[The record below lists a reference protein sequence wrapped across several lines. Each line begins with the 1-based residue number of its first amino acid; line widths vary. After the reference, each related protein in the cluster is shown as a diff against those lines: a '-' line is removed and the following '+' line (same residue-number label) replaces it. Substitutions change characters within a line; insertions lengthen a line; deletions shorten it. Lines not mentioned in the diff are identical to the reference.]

1 MRRRQRGNLQ
11 RKLAVKR
18 MCLSGSQWEE
28 KHLEGIDFMKK
39 VLGYLRRAVDEFD
52 MIRPKDTIAVGIS
65 GGKDSMLLLYAM
77 HLCRK
82 YWRRDFDIKAITVDL
97 GYDGFETSSLKR
109 FIEGLGIEYIVEKTQ
124 ISQIVFDVKKESS
137 PCALCA
143 KLRKGAFYAAA
154 KREGCNKA
162 AFAHHMDDLI
172 ETLLMSLFYEGRIN
186 TFAPLTHLTRQDIT
200 LIRPFIYLPEKEI
213 IAAVRKY
220 DIPVSKNPCPV
231 DGQTKRQ
238 EVKELI
244 KGLVH
249 DNPLV
254 KKNILAAIRNQQNY
268 NLWDKINVE
277 YTSIKI
283 GENPY
288 R

>member
-1 MRRRQRGNLQ
+1 MIYYTKAQRNGLLYF
-11 RKLAVKR
+11 KDVK
-18 MCLSGSQWEE
+18 SFKGVV
-28 KHLEGIDFMKK
+28 KNMKK
-39 VLGYLRRAVDEFD
+39 VLGYLRRASDEFD
-52 MIRPKDTIAVGIS
+52 MIRPGDNIAVGIS
-65 GGKDSMLLLYAM
+65 GGKDSMLLLYALY
-77 HLCRK
+77 LCKK
-82 YWRRDFDIKAITVDL
+82 YWRRDFTIKAITVDL
-97 GYDGFETSSLKR
+97 GYDGFDTSSLRR
-109 FIEGLGIEYIVEKTQ
+109 FIEELGIEYLVEKTQ
-124 ISQIVFDVKKESS
+124 ISQIIFDVRKESS

-143 KLRKGAFYAAA
+143 KMRKGAFYRAA

-172 ETLLMSLFYEGRIN
+172 ETLLMSLLYEGRIN
-186 TFAPLTHLTRQDIT
+186 TFAPITHLTRQDIT

-213 IAAVRKY
+213 ISAAKRY
-220 DIPVSKNPCPV
+220 QIPVSKNPCPV

-244 KGLVH
+244 KMLAH
-249 DNPLV
+249 NNPLV
-254 KKNILAAIRNQQNY
+254 KKNMLAAIRNQNNY

-277 YTSIKI
+277 YTPINI